1 MNIRLLCKV
10 MYVCMVIYIYIALS
24 VSLPMKQ
31 VTHTGHTTS
40 RKWRYHVYNLVL
52 AAGMMVFTSTN
63 MNLLLPRPPAT
74 KIKHQTEVVVVPF
87 FSFFFVLAQTV
98 TCLLLSP

>member
-1 MNIRLLCKV
+1 
-10 MYVCMVIYIYIALS
+10 MYGDIYIYIALS

-40 RKWRYHVYNLVL
+40 RKWIYHVYNLVL

-87 FSFFFVLAQTV
+87 FLIFFGASPNRN
-98 TCLLLSP
+98 LSIIIPLKSI

>member
-1 MNIRLLCKV
+1 
-10 MYVCMVIYIYIALS
+10 MVIYIYTYTYIYIALS

-40 RKWRYHVYNLVL
+40 RKWIYHVYNLVL

-87 FSFFFVLAQTV
+87 FSFFFGASPNRN
-98 TCLLLSP
+98 LSIIIPLKSI